1 MKSMEEM
8 IQAAQEAA
16 QNVQSQM
23 EEAQSKLDSIEIEGQ
38 SGGGLVKVKATAKGR
53 ILNVNIDESLINSD
67 EKQILEDLV
76 AAAFNDARDRADAV
90 SSEEMGKMTSGMQL
104 PPGFKL
110 PF

>member
-8 IQAAQEAA
+8 IKAAQEAA
-16 QNVQSQM
+16 ETVQSQM
-23 EEAQSKLDSIEIEGQ
+23 EEAQKKLDSIEVEGK
-38 SGGGLVKVKATAKGR
+38 SGGGLVSVKATAKGR
-53 ILNVNIDESLINSD
+53 ILSVKIDDSLVKVE
-67 EKQILEDLV
+67 EKGILEDLV

-90 SSEEMGKMTSGMQL
+90 SNEEMGKMTSGMQL